1 MIRRLLQGIGWID
14 VGLAVGLTAVGVTA
28 TLSADDYA
36 GGRTRLTVALLL
48 QTLPLIWRRTAPLRA
63 VALSA
68 AGVALEVAGVAAWG
82 DVAGFFGYLSLAYAV
97 ARWAPPRDRAVATVV
112 LAGGFVVHLASQP
125 HEGVVEVIGSVIN
138 AGVLTGAAWGFGA
151 AMRRRAERVVALE
164 EDVAARDRRWEE
176 ERKAVVEEER
186 RRIARDLHDIVGH
199 ALAAISLSA
208 GAAEASL
215 PADEGTAEVRMSL
228 ELIRNTSRDSAAE
241 VRRLVG
247 LLRTE
252 SDLGSTAPQPTLA
265 SVRALVE
272 RSRSAGLDVCLDER
286 PLPWDVPLGMQ
297 LAAYRVVQEGLTNA
311 AKHAAGAP
319 VSVRIS
325 DAAGRALL
333 VEVES
338 GAPPRTGNAGIGGTP
353 EQGHGIIGLGERVAL
368 YDGELRAEPT
378 SSGGFLLASEMRV

>member
-1 MIRRLLQGIGWID
+1 
-14 VGLAVGLTAVGVTA
+14 
-28 TLSADDYA
+28 
-36 GGRTRLTVALLL
+36 LTVALLL
-48 QTLPLIWRRTAPLRA
+48 QTVPLVWRRTAPLRA

-82 DVAGFFGYLSLAYAV
+82 DVAGFFGYLALAYAV
-97 ARWAPPRDRAVATVV
+97 ARWAPPRDRVVATVI
-112 LAGGFVVHLASQP
+112 LGGGFVVHLASQP
-125 HEGVVEVIGSVIN
+125 HDGVIEVIASVIN
-138 AGVLTGAAWGFGA
+138 AGVLTAAAWGFGA
-151 AMRRRAERVVALE
+151 TMRRRADRVVALE

-176 ERKAVVEEER
+176 ERRAVVEEER

-215 PADEGTAEVRMSL
+215 PENVGAEEVRTSL
-228 ELIRNTSRDSAAE
+228 ELIRNTSRDSSAE

-247 LLRTE
+247 LLRTD
-252 SDLGSTAPQPTLA
+252 SDLSSTTPQPTLA

-272 RSRSAGLDVCLDER
+272 RSRSAGFDVCLEER
-286 PLPWDVPLGMQ
+286 PLPWDVPLGIQ

-311 AKHAAGAP
+311 AKHAPGAP
-319 VSVRIS
+319 VAVRICHVE
-325 DAAGRALL
+325 GRELV

-338 GAPPRTGNAGIGGTP
+338 GPSPAPPAWEVATTP
-353 EQGHGIIGLGERVAL
+353 EHGHGIIGLGERVAL

-378 SSGGFLLASEMRV
+378 SGGGFLLASQMRVS